1 MKRTGGQLLLISLL
15 LLILIVNINRVGS
28 QQETDTVFLSK
39 NPDLVQVQL
48 GNGFPEQSIHQYIDG
63 SSWQYVI
70 KMTGRQISAS
80 LKEPERLQMT
90 VQSGEKV
97 DLVLRGGK
105 VAGFNLSWMPAAK
118 RVALGIPLH
127 PDRMTEADWQVLP
140 GIGAQMA
147 QIIERDRQKYG
158 DFGSVARLSRVPG
171 LGEKRLNA
179 WNQYFF
185 TEKTSR

>member
-15 LLILIVNINRVGS
+15 LLILIVNISRVS
-28 QQETDTVFLSK
+28 FQQEADTAFLSK
-39 NPDLVQVQL
+39 NPDMVQVQL

-63 SSWQYVI
+63 SRWHNVI
-70 KMTGRQISAS
+70 KMTGRQISSA
-80 LKEPERLQMT
+80 LKAPERLQRPVKT
-90 VQSGEKV
+90 GEKI
-97 DLVLRGGK
+97 DLVLQGGL

-140 GIGAQMA
+140 GIGAQTA
-147 QIIERDRQKYG
+147 QMIERDRQKNG
-158 DFGSVARLSRVPG
+158 DFGSVATLSRVPG
-171 LGEKRLNA
+171 LGKKRLSA

-185 TEKTSR
+185 TEKTSM